1 MKNTFDTTVQKNIL
15 NQVWMTTITIMAV
28 AVNVLLSFLMFK
40 LGFPLML
47 DTMGTILI
55 SGLSGMLFSGII

>member
-1 MKNTFDTTVQKNIL
+1 MKNTFDTTVQKNLL
-15 NQVWMTTITIMAV
+15 NQVWMSVITIMAV

-55 SGLSGMLFSGII
+55 SGLS